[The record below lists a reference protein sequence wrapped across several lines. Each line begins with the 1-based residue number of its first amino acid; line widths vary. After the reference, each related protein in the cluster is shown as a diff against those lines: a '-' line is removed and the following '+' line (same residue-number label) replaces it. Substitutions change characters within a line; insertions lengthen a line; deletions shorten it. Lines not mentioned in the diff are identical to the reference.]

1 MKPVI
6 WIALVSGSFSLAQ
19 FVDVP
24 PCHWAAGAVAAIS
37 NPAVV
42 QASALNNPQLVVNSL
57 EQVFEGL
64 KCGDVEYTKGFL
76 QGYLPGFAPGK
87 IEGFNLTTS
96 AVRISG
102 QTATLNFTLS
112 LSTGGNPT
120 RRSGQAGL
128 QLVGGRWLV
137 QYADLKAVG
146 VLP

>member
-1 MKPVI
+1 M
-6 WIALVSGSFSLAQ
+6 
-19 FVDVP
+19 
-24 PCHWAAGAVAAIS
+24 AAIS
-37 NPAVV
+37 NPAPAPV
-42 QASALNNPQLVVNSL
+42 QASALGNPQLVVNSL

-76 QGYLPGFAPGK
+76 QDFPPGFAPDK
-87 IEGFNLTTS
+87 IESFSLTNS

-112 LSTGGNPT
+112 LSTSGNT
-120 RRSGQAGL
+120 LRRSGQAGF

-146 VLP
+146 LLP